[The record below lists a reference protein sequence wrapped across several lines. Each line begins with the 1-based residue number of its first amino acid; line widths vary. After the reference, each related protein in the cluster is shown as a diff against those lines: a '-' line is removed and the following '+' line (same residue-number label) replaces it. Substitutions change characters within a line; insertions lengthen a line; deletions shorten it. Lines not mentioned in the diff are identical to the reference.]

1 MHKERAGMDARIH
14 ALQASRDTAGPDRM
28 QNNIIG
34 KAIRST
40 IQLLL
45 LAVGLSRPRQTGP

>member
-1 MHKERAGMDARIH
+1 MDARIH